1 MSSMSETVSLQP
13 GRIVRPPVCDGTNVL
28 MLFIGLVH
36 SQSSRRVDGPLGLMG
51 NGIILRGSGLAD
63 TSGHG
68 YPTID

>member
-13 GRIVRPPVCDGTNVL
+13 GRIVSLPVCDGTNVL

-36 SQSSRRVDGPLGLMG
+36 SQSSRPVDGPLGLMG
-51 NGIILRGSGLAD
+51 NSIILRGSGLAD
-63 TSGHG
+63 TSGHN